1 MVFNV
6 KINSMLNQ
14 KNINNLTEALNYYDE
29 WMISKALDPIWGY
42 LIPET
47 YKVTIFDRQPLDHIL
62 LQIQKVIADRS
73 IIDLAK

>member
-1 MVFNV
+1 
-6 KINSMLNQ
+6 MLNQ